1 MYIYVCM
8 YVCMYVCVYIY
19 KEREREKGKKIM
31 KSRTCVGSKPQKP
44 MVSCKCVCKNLDAPE
59 ATRNSRV
66 QLVSTVPICA
76 SSTHWCLEMQ
86 K

>member
-1 MYIYVCM
+1 MYICM

-19 KEREREKGKKIM
+19 TKREREGKKIM